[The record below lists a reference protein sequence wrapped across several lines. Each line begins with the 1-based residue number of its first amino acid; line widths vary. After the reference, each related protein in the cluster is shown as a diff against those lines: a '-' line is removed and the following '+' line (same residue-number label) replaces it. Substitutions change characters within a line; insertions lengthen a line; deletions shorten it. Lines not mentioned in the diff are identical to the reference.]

1 MDQFKEM
8 MQVVQRAYRQP
19 VDIEFTLNL
28 DGTGEYMINL
38 LQCRPLQVFL
48 DTGEVFIP
56 DELPPERILMSLEG
70 ASMGL
75 SFMSGMSSMW

>member
-1 MDQFKEM
+1 MMEQFKEM
-8 MQVVQRAYRQP
+8 MQVIQNAYQQP

-48 DTGEVFIP
+48 DTGEVFLRMRCP
-56 DELPPERILMSLEG
+56 
-70 ASMGL
+70 L
-75 SFMSGMSSMW
+75 SGF